1 MALED
6 DMKTFK
12 KNIMALG
19 LSALALTSIAN
30 ASTEKTI
37 YLNNKENINSEIQD
51 LFNRDSDATNA
62 FVTSNKALVDNLVG
76 GVLIAENSGKHY
88 YDTEV
93 DMTSLNID
101 TRIIGGQD
109 SVMVEDKEHNRIHGQ
124 TRYETSVEV
133 AEALGTDRDLVLCS
147 GTDYADALPAT
158 SLAAFEDRNILL
170 LGPDF
175 IPEETRAYL
184 ENYGKGK
191 NILAIGGSDTIGEDL
206 LDQVREITGSDIGR
220 IAGQTR
226 HDTSLEVAKRF
237 GDTSS
242 LVLISGNLSES
253 GFLAAIYAAK
263 NNRPLIVID
272 KEDGSGIESIE
283 NFGARYI
290 YLLTEHNENYKEIL
304 ENYKLKSLR
313 DEDLSLEDIYPSEVH
328 LSEAEET
335 EEEKVYKQTGAE
347 AEAKEWIAQRE
358 SNGSY
363 TAYNPRGGYYGRY
376 QLNPTL
382 IHYGASPA
390 EQEAAADRYVEGRYG
405 TWVNAKAFWM
415 NNGWY

>member
-1 MALED
+1 
-6 DMKTFK
+6 MKTFK
-12 KNIMALG
+12 KNIIAIG
-19 LSALALTSIAN
+19 LSALALTSMAQ
-30 ASTEKTI
+30 ASTGKTI
-37 YLNNKENINSEIQD
+37 YLNNNKENINSEIQD
-51 LFNRDSDATNA
+51 LYNKDSDDSSA
-62 FVTSNKALVDNLVG
+62 FVTSNKALVDSLVG
-76 GVLIAENSGKHY
+76 GVLIAESSGRHY
-88 YDTEV
+88 YDSEV
-93 DMTSLNID
+93 DKANLDMA
-101 TRIIGGQD
+101 TRIIGGKD
-109 SVMVEDKEHNRIHGQ
+109 SVMVDDQEHTRIHGQ

-133 AEALGTDRDLVLCS
+133 AEALGTDRDLILCS

-175 IPEETRAYL
+175 IPEEIKTYL

-191 NILAIGGSDTIGEDL
+191 SILAIGGTETISDDL
-206 LDQVREITGSDIGR
+206 LDQVKAITGSDIER

-226 HDTSLEVAKRF
+226 HDTSLEIAKRF
-237 GDTSS
+237 GESSS
-242 LVLISGNLSES
+242 LVLTSGDLSDS

-263 NNRPLIVID
+263 NNRPLLLID
-272 KEDGSGIESIE
+272 KKDGSGIESIE

-290 YLLTEHNENYKEIL
+290 YLLTEHNENYSEKL
-304 ENYKLKSLR
+304 ENYKLKSLK

-328 LSEAEET
+328 LSEIEEET
-335 EEEKVYKQTGAE
+335 KEEKIYKQTGAE